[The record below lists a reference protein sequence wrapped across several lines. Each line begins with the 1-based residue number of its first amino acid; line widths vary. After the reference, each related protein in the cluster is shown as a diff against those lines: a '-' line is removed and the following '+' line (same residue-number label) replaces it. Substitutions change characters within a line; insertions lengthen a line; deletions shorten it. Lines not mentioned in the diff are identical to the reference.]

1 MYGIY
6 YIIPYITNNRKDEQ
20 MDTIDSIIIN
30 AQILA
35 LVQAK
40 NKIQERIDEL
50 ERQKED
56 KDEIPF

>member
-1 MYGIY
+1 MKGI
-6 YIIPYITNNRKDEQ
+6 NN

-50 ERQKED
+50 EKQKVGE
-56 KDEIPF
+56 DEIPF

>member
-50 ERQKED
+50 ERQKEG

>member
-1 MYGIY
+1 M
-6 YIIPYITNNRKDEQ
+6 K
-20 MDTIDSIIIN
+20 DTIDSIIIN

-50 ERQKED
+50 EKQKEGTA
-56 KDEIPF
+56 EIPF